1 MKTGTRCL
9 LAVVLL
15 LAFSITAQAQ
25 EGKITVLIPKG
36 NPPPTPLVPMAS
48 RPAGLEGKTIYF
60 VDIGYEGGGSL
71 LKMIMEWYAK
81 NVPSANLVF
90 REKAGTYEQGDT
102 KLWAEI
108 KSKGDAVILAVGH

>member
-1 MKTGTRCL
+1 
-9 LAVVLL
+9 
-15 LAFSITAQAQ
+15 
-25 EGKITVLIPKG
+25 
-36 NPPPTPLVPMAS
+36 
-48 RPAGLEGKTIYF
+48 
-60 VDIGYEGGGSL
+60 
-71 LKMIMEWYAK
+71 MIMEWYAK